1 MKKLLFYL
9 SLITFPIATNSQNGI
24 EDEVVEFNEIAPG
37 ATISPTTMKPPPD
50 PFGDVVNEQSLDEK
64 LDELDAESQEI
75 VIDYVR
81 NGRKF
86 YGDLRRRLILYVMKF
101 SPVQTAV
108 EVSGN
113 EDQIQKVRK
122 RLRSPK
128 DQTEYKRR
136 KMFLLQ
142 IEKIKYRFRTGLK
155 IKYSSLKS
163 RIDRLV
169 AHLLAPIFAP
179 FMLIQ
184 PEEIRPLFAAQ
195 QPIQKEPVTV
205 PPQEISQPQS
215 SFTALEI
222 FPSSLPQD
230 KWAQFDQRWM
240 NVQPNQFSVPSFTP
254 FYQPFQYY
262 RSY

>member
-113 EDQIQKVRK
+113 EDQIQK
-122 RLRSPK
+122 
-128 DQTEYKRR
+128 
-136 KMFLLQ
+136 
-142 IEKIKYRFRTGLK
+142 
-155 IKYSSLKS
+155 

>member
-50 PFGDVVNEQSLDEK
+50 PFGDVVNEQSLDKK

-113 EDQIQKVRK
+113 EDQIQK
-122 RLRSPK
+122 
-128 DQTEYKRR
+128 
-136 KMFLLQ
+136 

>member
-1 MKKLLFYL
+1 MKNPLLSLYLLFTL
-9 SLITFPIATNSQNGI
+9 PILTQSQNGI

-37 ATISPTTMKPPPD
+37 ATISPTTMIPPPD

-108 EVSGN
+108 ELSGN
-113 EDQIQKVRK
+113 EDQIQK
-122 RLRSPK
+122 
-128 DQTEYKRR
+128 
-136 KMFLLQ
+136 

-155 IKYSSLKS
+155 LNYSSLKS

>member
-1 MKKLLFYL
+1 MQNLR
-9 SLITFPIATNSQNGI
+9 FPILLLILPLLTNSQNGI
-24 EDEVVEFNEIAPG
+24 EENEVSDEMG
-37 ATISPTTMKPPPD
+37 LDTTRTTTTTTMEPPPD
-50 PFGDVVNEQSLDEK
+50 PFRDIDDESSLDEK
-64 LDELDAESQEI
+64 LEELDVESQEI

-113 EDQIQKVRK
+113 DGQIQK
-122 RLRSPK
+122 
-128 DQTEYKRR
+128 
-136 KMFLLQ
+136 
-142 IEKIKYRFRTGLK
+142 IEKIKYRFRTGLR

-163 RIDRLV
+163 RVDRLV

-179 FMLIQ
+179 FMLLQ
-184 PEEIRPLFAAQ
+184 PDEIRPLFAAQ
-195 QPIQKEPVTV
+195 QPLQKEPVTV
-205 PPQEISQPQS
+205 SPQEISQPQS
-215 SFTALEI
+215 SFTGLEL

-230 KWAQFDQRWM
+230 KWPQFDQRWM
-240 NVQPNQFSVPSFTP
+240 NPQPNQFAVPSFTP

-262 RSY
+262 RGGY

>member
-1 MKKLLFYL
+1 MQRSHLLFISLL
-9 SLITFPIATNSQNGI
+9 SLSPIPILCQNGI
-24 EDEVVEFNEIAPG
+24 EDEVVEFNG
-37 ATISPTTMKPPPD
+37 AESETTTIKPPPD
-50 PFGDVVNEQSLDEK
+50 PFGDLVNEQSLDEK

-101 SPVQTAV
+101 SPVQTSV

-113 EDQIQKVRK
+113 ESQIQK
-122 RLRSPK
+122 
-128 DQTEYKRR
+128 
-136 KMFLLQ
+136 

-179 FMLIQ
+179 FMLLQ

-205 PPQEISQPQS
+205 PPQEMSQQQS

-240 NVQPNQFSVPSFTP
+240 NPQPTQFSVPSFTP